1 MKQLLSVLLIA
12 VLSATLSF
20 ANDGAGE
27 SAEAPNAFKSA
38 VRKSALEVK
47 NGFVKF
53 GRTMKTTGRQLKDHV
68 VDSFRRDKAK
78 IRQDFQHL
86 RSSFSGDSK
95 K

>member
-1 MKQLLSVLLIA
+1 LIA

-20 ANDGAGE
+20 AKDGAGDP
-27 SAEAPNAFKSA
+27 AEAPNAFTSA

-47 NGFVKF
+47 NGFVEF
-53 GRTMKTTGRQLKDHV
+53 GRTIKTTGRQLKDHV
-68 VDSFRRDKAK
+68 LDSFRRDKAK
-78 IRQDFQHL
+78 ISQDFQHL